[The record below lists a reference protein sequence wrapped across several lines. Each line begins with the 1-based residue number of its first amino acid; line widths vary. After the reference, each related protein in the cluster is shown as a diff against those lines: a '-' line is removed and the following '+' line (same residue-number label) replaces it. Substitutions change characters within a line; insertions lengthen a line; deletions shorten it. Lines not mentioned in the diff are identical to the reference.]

1 MPVFNAMRKNTSGD
15 KTYWDNSG
23 LKLLVGEYEG
33 KTTYTIIDGRS
44 GQKFSCFPNTPYKDK
59 QEKKNDGDDW

>member
-1 MPVFNAMRKNTSGD
+1 MQVFNVMRKNTSGD

-44 GQKFSCFPNTPYKDK
+44 GQKFSCFPPYKKD
-59 QEKKNDGDDW
+59 QEKKNDGDYW

>member
-1 MPVFNAMRKNTSGD
+1 MKIFNAFS
-15 KTYWDNSG
+15 KTTRNGKDYWDHAG

-33 KTTYTIIDGRS
+33 KTTYTLFDGRS
-44 GQKFSCFPNTPYKDK
+44 GNKLSLFEHVPYKDK